1 MSQNFTPRY
10 KVKFDLLKGNYT
22 DSQNVEVRN
31 AALPTISTQTLIY
44 FYSPQRL
51 WFSSSN
57 MSVVTSE
64 IMSPLSGEEGTAT

>member
-31 AALPTISTQTLIY
+31 AALPTLIY
-44 FYSPQRL
+44 FYSPQPL

-64 IMSPLSGEEGTAT
+64 IMSSLSGEEGTAT